1 MQGSRRAALSEEKG
15 TVSTGLVMRPAAGRW
30 IAVALV
36 MLMSVW
42 GQASGMV
49 TQVHRD
55 GEKAEEVKLIRIVY
69 TGGISAA
76 GITDLMSSLDKI
88 NLMYT
93 NARGIELYLNSG
105 GGDMDSGYMGYN
117 GIRGSRIPVTTV
129 NASMVGS
136 AASLLFCAG
145 QSRQAFEQS
154 WFILHPAAATVS
166 GQQEL
171 KPDALNRLSV
181 LLSHYNGVF
190 SSVYRACSHL
200 NDQEIKDMLS
210 AEYLRKD
217 WSALQAQEAGF
228 VSEIVRQPAQADAV
242 WFIQPDRK

>member
-1 MQGSRRAALSEEKG
+1 M
-15 TVSTGLVMRPAAGRW
+15 STGQVTRPGPGRW
-30 IAVALV
+30 RAVALA

-49 TQVHRD
+49 TEVHRE

-166 GQQEL
+166 GEM
-171 KPDALNRLSV
+171 KPDAVNRLSV

-200 NDQEIKDMLS
+200 NDQEIKDMLA

-217 WSALQAQEAGF
+217 WSSRQAQEAGF

-242 WFIQPDRK
+242 WYIQPDKK

>member
-1 MQGSRRAALSEEKG
+1 
-15 TVSTGLVMRPAAGRW
+15 
-30 IAVALV
+30 
-36 MLMSVW
+36 
-42 GQASGMV
+42 MV
-49 TQVHRD
+49 TEVHRD
-55 GEKAEEVKLIRIVY
+55 GEKAETVKHIRIVY
-69 TGGISAA
+69 TGGIGTA
-76 GITDLMSSLDKI
+76 GMTDLLSTLDKI
-88 NLMYT
+88 NLTYT
-93 NARGIELYLNSG
+93 NAQGIDLYLNSG

-117 GIRGSRIPVTTV
+117 AIRGSRIPVTTV
-129 NASMVGS
+129 NAAMVGS

-145 QSRQAFEQS
+145 QSRQAFAGS

-171 KPDALNRLSV
+171 KPDTLNRLSV

-190 SSVYRACSHL
+190 SSVYRACSRL

-228 VSEIVRQPAQADAV
+228 ITDIVIQPAQADAV
-242 WFIQPDRK
+242 WFIQPDKK